1 MEKNYAKTRKSVE
14 KGQKYRRK
22 SHFASKNGDFNTRFA
37 FFSYLCRVMKQ
48 TTKYKLD
55 QIRLYVCV
63 TVLAYIIL
71 DKLMGELSAFVFPHS
86 DIASYIADIA
96 AFILSVVL
104 VVRHVRCYPLT
115 EEEKKAGLWFQIRL
129 TR

>member
-1 MEKNYAKTRKSVE
+1 MRK
-14 KGQKYRRK
+14 K
-22 SHFASKNGDFNTRFA
+22 SHFASKNADFNTRFA